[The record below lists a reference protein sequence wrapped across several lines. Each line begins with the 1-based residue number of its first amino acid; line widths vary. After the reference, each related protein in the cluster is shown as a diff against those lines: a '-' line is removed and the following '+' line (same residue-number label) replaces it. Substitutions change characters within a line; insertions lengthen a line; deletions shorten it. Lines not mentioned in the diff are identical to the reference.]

1 MKKLEM
7 SMDENATCIY
17 RYLVKCDDDIPSV
30 IGQIIVDENLSIK
43 PKTFGMDV
51 LPKAYPY
58 VLIAYGDQEHDYI
71 DFTAVTL
78 DDFKE

>member
-1 MKKLEM
+1 MKQLKM

-17 RYLVKCDDDIPSV
+17 RYLVKCDDDIASV
-30 IGQIIVDENLSIK
+30 IGQIIIDENLSLK
-43 PKTFGMDV
+43 AKTFGMNE

-58 VLIAYGDQEHDYI
+58 VLIAYGDQAHDYI